1 MTLKENPTA
10 AIDNPQVAQAYQS
23 LPETRNSKLDW
34 QGFRL
39 NTIAKLI
46 DGVQEPN
53 GEIFDALENWMYTVN
68 KGPDLETILEA

>member
-1 MTLKENPTA
+1 MTLKKNPTA
-10 AIDNPQVAQAYQS
+10 SIDNPQVQQAYQS
-23 LPETRNSKLDW
+23 LPETRNGDW
-34 QGFRL
+34 QEFRL

-68 KGPDLETILEA
+68 KGPDLETILET

>member
-1 MTLKENPTA
+1 MTLKENPAA

-23 LPETRNSKLDW
+23 LEETRNSELDW

-46 DGVQEPN
+46 DGVKEPN
-53 GEIFDALENWMYTVN
+53 GDTFEAMEDWMYAIN
-68 KGPDLETILEA
+68 KGPDLETISEI

>member
-23 LPETRNSKLDW
+23 LPETRDSELDW

-39 NTIAKLI
+39 NTIAKLMK
-46 DGVQEPN
+46 GVQEPN
-53 GEIFDALENWMYTVN
+53 GETFKALENWMYDIN
-68 KGPDLETILEA
+68 KGPDLSTISEN

>member
-1 MTLKENPTA
+1 MTLEATS

-23 LPETRNSKLDW
+23 LPETRDSELDW

-46 DGVQEPN
+46 DGVQKPN
-53 GEIFDALENWMYTVN
+53 GEIFDALENWMYAVN